1 MCDQT
6 DNSAP
11 TNIDRLKTLQK
22 ALDFGADFDVAA
34 TDVAKLLSSAGS
46 LEPSSQ
52 SMAVA
57 LSKSSRLHDWITC
70 GKSASLI
77 VHGNKLSGRKRQR
90 SALSLVCA
98 KLVDEL
104 GLANVKVRGPEDSKI
119 FTVSWF
125 CGERTQYAPEG
136 AVDNNANIVAM
147 WRSLIAQLLH
157 QVLDRADLDPAG
169 FGYIARIDTLLKV
182 DDSVKESWL
191 DNVRLG
197 SLFIELVYTL
207 PEGSTLFCILDG
219 VSHHEDRKHHA
230 DLFKLIQD
238 FLLIKSISGSC
249 RFKLLATTPLGSS
262 QVESWFDYGEP
273 MKTWPRWRLPL
284 TGGITAAEWDA
295 SIGKA
300 VIDFREWFK
309 EDERLRKEWKAEVEK
324 MRKESGSTICPVTN
338 SYRNG

>member
-22 ALDFGADFDVAA
+22 ALDFSADFDVAA

-70 GKSASLI
+70 GISASLI

-98 KLVDEL
+98 KLIDEL

-157 QVLDRADLDPAG
+157 QVLDRTDLDPAG

-191 DNVRLG
+191 DNVWLG

-230 DLFKLIQD
+230 DLQVDPRL
-238 FLLIKSISGSC
+238 
-249 RFKLLATTPLGSS
+249 SS
-262 QVESWFDYGEP
+262 DQIYQWI
-273 MKTWPRWRLPL
+273 LPL
-284 TGGITAAEWDA
+284 QTTCYHSAGI
-295 SIGKA
+295 
-300 VIDFREWFK
+300 
-309 EDERLRKEWKAEVEK
+309 
-324 MRKESGSTICPVTN
+324 ESGRILVWSGGAHENMAPVEATPDRGYH
-338 SYRNG
+338 SSRVGCEYWKGCHRLSRVV